1 MNIARVFWPAVACVA
16 AVVGTLEIRSALCET
31 QTWDEGI
38 HISAGYAYLARG
50 DYSWNIEHPPLVK
63 LISALPLISLH
74 LDVPSPVFEGKRRDQ
89 VQFGIDF
96 LYHNQV
102 HADSILMA
110 ARSANILLTLL
121 FAAALAW
128 WTRRR
133 FGPAAG
139 LLAVA
144 LCAFD
149 PNLMAHGRYVTT
161 DFPVTVFYF
170 FACVLWVEYLERG
183 TFRSLLPA
191 AFVFTL
197 AMVTKF
203 SAVLLIPVLTVLYAV
218 RWAQKPR
225 EFPLRRLAIA
235 AATPFT
241 MLLVAVILVYWP
253 ETVRCFATQVPRLA
267 DVVNRENLVG
277 DALWRLGSTLN
288 LPAHR
293 FLTGLN
299 AVAEHN
305 AGGHASYLLGLRSD
319 KGWWYYFPVVYAVK
333 STMAALAATA
343 LLLLAGI
350 WRGVRGIGRLRGKFR
365 GAFRNLP
372 IMAIGLVF
380 PPVFYFALSMS
391 SGINIG
397 MRHILP
403 VYPFLYVGLAAMLS
417 VILATRRSAQGTPP
431 VAAWVAIALAI
442 LQIAECVSITPDYL
456 AFFNA
461 FAGGPGNGPLYLAD
475 SNIDWGQ
482 DVKKL
487 VKWLDSHGTRRARV
501 FYFGNAQLRYYG
513 VQEAGYPGPRDQQ
526 GWNEIDD
533 YCVASVT
540 TLMGNY
546 VPLEQLAQLRL
557 REPIAKVGWSM
568 YVYDL
573 RKPKVGQDSWRVAPK
588 TR

>member
-16 AVVGTLEIRSALCET
+16 VVVGTLEVRSALGET

-38 HISAGYAYLARG
+38 HIAAGYSYLAQG

-63 LISALPLISLH
+63 LISALPLTSLH
-74 LDVPSPVFEGKRRDQ
+74 LAVPSPVFEGKRRDQ
-89 VQFGIDF
+89 VQYGIEF

-128 WTRRR
+128 WTGRQ
-133 FGPAAG
+133 FGPSAG
-139 LLAVA
+139 LLAVV

-161 DFPVTVFYF
+161 DFPVTAFYF

-191 AFVFTL
+191 AFAFTL

-203 SAVLLIPVLTVLYAV
+203 SAVLLIPTLALLYAV
-218 RWAQKPR
+218 RWAQRPR

-235 AATPFT
+235 AGTPLA
-241 MLLVAVILVYWP
+241 MLLVAVIVVYWP
-253 ETVRCFATQVPRLA
+253 ETVRCYTTKVPLLA
-267 DVVNRENLVG
+267 DVVNRQNVVG
-277 DALWRLGSTLN
+277 DALWHVGRTLQ

-305 AGGHASYLLGLRSD
+305 AGGHTSYLLGLRSD

-350 WRGVRGIGRLRGKFR
+350 WRGARGRFR
-365 GAFRNLP
+365 GAFGNLP
-372 IMAIGLVF
+372 IMAIGLIL
-380 PPVFYFALSMS
+380 PPVFYFVLSMT

-403 VYPFLYVGLAAMLS
+403 VYPFLYVGLAGMLSAML
-417 VILATRRSAQGTPP
+417 ATPRFLK
-431 VAAWVAIALAI
+431 VAAPMAIALAA
-442 LQIAECVSITPDYL
+442 LQIAECASIAPDYL

-487 VKWLDSHGTRRARV
+487 VKWLDAHGTRRARV

-526 GWNEIDD
+526 GWDEIDD

-540 TLMGNY
+540 PLVGNY
-546 VPLEQLAQLRL
+546 VPLEELAQLRL

-573 RKPKVGQDSWRVAPK
+573 RKPRVGQRSR
-588 TR
+588 

>member
-1 MNIARVFWPAVACVA
+1 
-16 AVVGTLEIRSALCET
+16 
-31 QTWDEGI
+31 
-38 HISAGYAYLARG
+38 
-50 DYSWNIEHPPLVK
+50 
-63 LISALPLISLH
+63 
-74 LDVPSPVFEGKRRDQ
+74 
-89 VQFGIDF
+89 
-96 LYHNQV
+96 
-102 HADSILMA
+102 
-110 ARSANILLTLL
+110 
-121 FAAALAW
+121 
-128 WTRRR
+128 
-133 FGPAAG
+133 
-139 LLAVA
+139 
-144 LCAFD
+144 
-149 PNLMAHGRYVTT
+149 MAHGRYVTT

-191 AFVFTL
+191 AFAFTL

-203 SAVLLIPVLTVLYAV
+203 SAVVLIPALALLYAV
-218 RWAQKPR
+218 RWAQRPR

-235 AATPFT
+235 AGTPLA

-253 ETVRCFATQVPRLA
+253 ETVRGFATKVPGMLQ
-267 DVVNRENLVG
+267 
-277 DALWRLGSTLN
+277 
-288 LPAHR
+288 LPTHR
-293 FLTGLN
+293 FLSGLK
-299 AVAEHN
+299 AVMKHN

-350 WRGVRGIGRLRGKFR
+350 RRGVRRRGRLRDI
-365 GAFRNLP
+365 P
-372 IMAIGLVF
+372 IMAIGLIL
-380 PPVFYFALSMS
+380 PPVFYFVLSMS

-403 VYPFLYVGLAAMLS
+403 VYPFLYVGLAAMLA
-417 VILATRRSAQGTPP
+417 VPRSLTF
-431 VAAWVAIALAI
+431 AAPIVALAA
-442 LQIAECVSITPDYL
+442 LQIAECASIAPDYL

-461 FAGGPGNGPLYLAD
+461 LAGGPGNGPLYLAD

-513 VQEAGYPGPRDQQ
+513 VDELGYPGPRDQK
-526 GWNEIDD
+526 GWDEIDD

-540 TLMGNY
+540 PLVGNY
-546 VPLEQLAQLRL
+546 VPLEALAQLRL

-573 RKPKVGQDSWRVAPK
+573 RKR
-588 TR
+588 

>member
-1 MNIARVFWPAVACVA
+1 VA
-16 AVVGTLEIRSALCET
+16 AVVGSLEVRSALGET

-38 HISAGYAYLARG
+38 HISAGYTYLLRG
-50 DYSWNIEHPPLVK
+50 DYSWNMEHPPLVK
-63 LISALPLISLH
+63 LVSALPLTRLH

-89 VQFGIDF
+89 VQYGIDF
-96 LYHNQV
+96 LYHNRA

-139 LLAVA
+139 LLAVV

-149 PNLMAHGRYVTT
+149 PNLMAHGHYVTT
-161 DFPVTVFYF
+161 DYPLTVFYF

-191 AFVFTL
+191 AFAFTL
-197 AMVTKF
+197 AMIVKF
-203 SAVLLIPVLTVLYAV
+203 SAVLLIPTLMLLYAV
-218 RWAQKPR
+218 RWAQRPR
-225 EFPLRRLAIA
+225 EFTLRRLAIA
-235 AATPFT
+235 AGTTLAT
-241 MLLVAVILVYWP
+241 LLVAAVVVYWP
-253 ETVRCFATQVPRLA
+253 ETVRCFITRVPRLA
-267 DVVNRENLVG
+267 DVVNRDNIVG
-277 DALWRLGSTLN
+277 DTLWHLGRTLH

-293 FLTGLN
+293 FLVGLS

-305 AGGHASYLLGLRSD
+305 AGGHTSYLMGLRSD

-343 LLLLAGI
+343 ILLLAGI
-350 WRGVRGIGRLRGKFR
+350 WSGVRGTFR
-365 GAFRNLP
+365 GNLCGRFRNIP
-372 IMAIGLVF
+372 IMTIGLML
-380 PPVFYFALSMS
+380 PPVFYFVLSMT

-403 VYPFLYVGLAAMLS
+403 VYPFLYVGLAAL
-417 VILATRRSAQGTPP
+417 LASLLQVQRSSM
-431 VAAWVAIALAI
+431 VAASMLALAA
-442 LQIAECVSITPDYL
+442 LQIAECASIAPDYL

-487 VKWLDSHGTRRARV
+487 LTWLEAHGTRRARV

-513 VQEAGYPGPRDQQ
+513 VQEVGYPGPRDQR
-526 GWNEIDD
+526 GWDEIDD

-540 TLMGNY
+540 PLMGNY
-546 VPLEQLAQLRL
+546 VPLEDLAQLRL
-557 REPIAKVGWSM
+557 REPVAKVGWSM

-573 RKPKVGQDSWRVAPK
+573 RKR
-588 TR
+588 

>member
-1 MNIARVFWPAVACVA
+1 MNVARVFWPAVACVA
-16 AVVGTLEIRSALCET
+16 AVVGTLEVHSALGET

-50 DYSWNIEHPPLVK
+50 DYRWNIEHPPLVK
-63 LISALPLISLH
+63 LISALPLTGLH
-74 LDVPSPVFEGKRRDQ
+74 LFGLKLDVPPPVFAGKRPDQ

-102 HADSILMA
+102 HADSILIA
-110 ARSANILLTLL
+110 ARSPNILLTLL
-121 FAAALAW
+121 FAVALAW
-128 WTRRR
+128 WTGRR

-191 AFVFTL
+191 AFAFTL

-203 SAVLLIPVLTVLYAV
+203 SAVLLIPTLTLLYAA
-218 RWAQKPR
+218 RWAQRPR
-225 EFPLRRLAIA
+225 EFPMRRLAIA
-235 AATPFT
+235 AGTPLA
-241 MLLVAVILVYWP
+241 MLLAAAILVYWP
-253 ETVRCFATQVPRLA
+253 ETVRCFTTDVPRLA
-267 DVVNRENLVG
+267 DVVNRDNFVG
-277 DALWRLGSTLN
+277 NALWYLSDTLD
-288 LPAHR
+288 LPAHG

-305 AGGHASYLLGLRSD
+305 AGGHPSYLMGLRSD

-350 WRGVRGIGRLRGKFR
+350 WRTVRGDFR
-365 GAFRNLP
+365 GDFRKMP
-372 IMAIGLVF
+372 IMAIGLILA
-380 PPVFYFALSMS
+380 PVLYFAVSMS

-417 VILATRRSAQGTPP
+417 APRFLR
-431 VAAWVAIALAI
+431 AAAPMALALAV
-442 LQIAECVSITPDYL
+442 LQIAECASIAPDYL

-487 VKWLDSHGTRRARV
+487 LQWLEAHGTRRARV
-501 FYFGNAQLRYYG
+501 FYFGNAPLRYYG
-513 VQEAGYPGPRDQQ
+513 VDELGYPGPRDQK
-526 GWNEIDD
+526 GWDEIDD

-540 TLMGNY
+540 PLMGNY
-546 VPLEQLAQLRL
+546 VPLEALAQLRL

-573 RKPKVGQDSWRVAPK
+573 RKR
-588 TR
+588 

>member
-1 MNIARVFWPAVACVA
+1 MTVARLFWPAVACVA
-16 AVVGTLEIRSALCET
+16 AVVGTLEVRSALGET

-63 LISALPLISLH
+63 LISALPLTVLR
-74 LDVPSPVFEGKRRDQ
+74 LNVPSPVFEGKRRDQ
-89 VQFGIDF
+89 VQYGIDF
-96 LYHNQV
+96 LYHNRA

-110 ARSANILLTLL
+110 ARGANILLTLL

-128 WTRRR
+128 WTGRR

-139 LLAVA
+139 LLAVV

-191 AFVFTL
+191 AFAFTL

-203 SAVLLIPVLTVLYAV
+203 SAVLLIPTLTVLYAV

-235 AATPFT
+235 AGTPLA

-253 ETVRCFATQVPRLA
+253 ETVRCFTTGVPLLA
-267 DVVNRENLVG
+267 DVVNRQNVVG
-277 DALWRLGSTLN
+277 DALWHVGRTLH

-343 LLLLAGI
+343 LLLLAGL
-350 WRGVRGIGRLRGKFR
+350 WRGVRGRFR
-365 GAFRNLP
+365 VDFRNLP
-372 IMAIGLVF
+372 IMAIGLVL
-380 PPVFYFALSMS
+380 PPVFYFVLSMT

-403 VYPFLYVGLAAMLS
+403 VYPFLYVGLAAL
-417 VILATRRSAQGTPP
+417 LGTHRSAQGAPP
-431 VAAWVAIALAI
+431 VAALMAIALAA
-442 LQIAECVSITPDYL
+442 LQIAECVSIAPDYL

-487 VKWLDSHGTRRARV
+487 VKWLDSRGTRRARV

-513 VQEAGYPGPRDQQ
+513 VDELGYPGPRDQK
-526 GWNEIDD
+526 GWDEIDD

-540 TLMGNY
+540 PLMGNY
-546 VPLEQLAQLRL
+546 VPLEELAQLRL

-573 RKPKVGQDSWRVAPK
+573 RKPKVGQSSWPVSVPTPAR
-588 TR
+588 R